1 MNYYSIITD
10 YGKALE
16 TAAISQGRAVI
27 LTDYV
32 IGDGNGQAVTPDP
45 ARTTL
50 VREVYRGKISSLDV
64 SQEQATQLIA
74 RLVLPPKV
82 GGFVVREAGLLT
94 KDGHLYA
101 VASCAAIEKPEQGVS
116 VNLNF
121 RLAVSEKA
129 EITLS
134 VISGEGLFLRQDA
147 NLSDLRDT
155 VKARG
160 YLGLKGAAVLNV
172 GEKKD
177 TVAAGDDRRLN
188 NALQKGN
195 NLSELTNTDKAR
207 RNLGLGSLAAQNADN
222 VHITGGEITTT
233 KGVTVGGNL
242 ITEGSDFIRKKG
254 ISADKNRNL
263 NITRGL
269 SLQGKGDQYAEM
281 SFTEKVGQYADI
293 SFRVHSGGLDGLFSL
308 RNNGELRLNGEL
320 WLGDTCLS
328 KDGNIH
334 GTCWQGWLYDYL
346 NNTFGKRNIA
356 HFVLP
361 QWWRCGSTGLI
372 IQWGTAGRGNNL
384 RVNFPVAFPSACFTV
399 MMTQTNSDSGN
410 NSTSNISVTGRDN
423 YGFTSH
429 IYTLERSADWVAFGH

>member
-1 MNYYSIITD
+1 MNYYSIITG

-32 IGDGNGQAVTPDP
+32 IRDGNGQAVTPDP

-50 VREVYRGKISSLDV
+50 VREIYRGKISSLDV
-64 SQEQATQLIA
+64 SPEQANQLIA

-101 VASCAAIEKPEQGVS
+101 VASCAAIEKPEQGGS

-147 NLSDLRDT
+147 NLSDLRDK
-155 VKARG
+155 VKARNS
-160 YLGLKGAAVLNV
+160 LGLKGAAVLDV
-172 GEKKD
+172 GDKKNS
-177 TVAAGDDRRLN
+177 VAVGDDRRLN

-207 RNLGLGSLAAQNADN
+207 GNLGLGSLAAQNADN

-233 KGVTVGGNL
+233 KGMTVGENL
-242 ITEGSDFIRKKG
+242 ITEGTDFIRKKG

-269 SLQGKGDQYAEM
+269 YLQGKED
-281 SFTEKVGQYADI
+281 QYADI
-293 SFRVHSGGLDGLFSL
+293 IFRVHSGGQDGLFSL

-334 GTCWQGWLYDYL
+334 GTCWQGWLNDYL

-361 QWWRCGSTGLI
+361 LWWRCGSTGLI
-372 IQWGTAGRGNNL
+372 IQWGTAAGGNNL
-384 RVNFPVAFPSACFTV
+384 RVNFPRGFSL
-399 MMTQTNSDSGN
+399 SLL
-410 NSTSNISVTGRDN
+410 
-423 YGFTSH
+423 YGDDDPDKLLLRPAQYYQYQCH
-429 IYTLERSADWVAFGH
+429 RAG